1 MVVNR
6 KKALLKIWNKL
17 SNLGIYPNLSPVEM
31 IKTRMFNRIV
41 LICICSSITVL
52 ILQLS
57 LDLSNGEFKFSRNQ
71 LDFLATVGIGI
82 TILILHH
89 YKKYQITP
97 IIACFIYPAWIA
109 ATIVLGFAHYAE
121 PNIFLLVILMSMILY
136 QNKKTMLI
144 LAVLFSMFACAGS
157 LYYLQNVLGGVTI
170 DKNPFDNI
178 IIYLV
183 SGLVVVVTMALYQ
196 REIQDIEEQR
206 TKLIT
211 GLELKNKELER
222 FAYITSHDLK
232 EPVRTIGSFAGL
244 LRKKLNK
251 KDLDD
256 GNKSIIN
263 EIENSADHLSKLID
277 SILSFSKLDQKKNPY
292 TSVDLNDLI
301 LDFKSTHEVL
311 IKQKGAKIISGELP
325 MIHGDRFLL
334 SLLFQNL
341 IENGI
346 KYNESEIPEIQITSK
361 KINDVIEISIKDN
374 GIGIDE
380 KFGKIIFEPFQRL
393 RSKSQYKGSGLGLS
407 ICKKIVE
414 SHNGRIWINSTPGKG
429 STFHITLDQAHT
441 V

>member
-1 MVVNR
+1 
-6 KKALLKIWNKL
+6 
-17 SNLGIYPNLSPVEM
+17 
-31 IKTRMFNRIV
+31 MFNRIV
-41 LICICSSITVL
+41 LICICSSFTVFV
-52 ILQLS
+52 LQLS
-57 LDLSNGEFKFSRNQ
+57 LDLSRGEFNLSKSQ

-89 YKKYQITP
+89 YKKYKPTP

-109 ATIVLGFAHYAE
+109 ATIVMGIGHNAE
-121 PNIFLLVILMSMILY
+121 PNIFILIILMSMILY

-144 LAVLFSMFACAGS
+144 LAVLFSMIACAGS
-157 LYYLQNVLGGVTI
+157 LYYIQNISGGITV
-170 DKNPFDNI
+170 DKNPYDNI

-183 SGLVVVVTMALYQ
+183 SGLVVVITMALYQ
-196 REIQDIEEQR
+196 REIQDIENQR
-206 TKLIT
+206 TKLIN

-251 KDLDD
+251 KDLND

-301 LDFKSTHEVL
+301 LDFKSTHEIL
-311 IKQKGAKIISGELP
+311 IKQKRAKIINDNLP
-325 MIHGDRFLL
+325 MIQGDRFLL

-346 KYNESEIPEIQITSK
+346 KYNESEIPHVQITSEK
-361 KINDVIEISIKDN
+361 KNDIIEIYIKDN

-380 KFGKIIFEPFQRL
+380 KFAKIIFEPFQRL
-393 RSKSQYKGSGLGLS
+393 KSKSQYKGSGLGLS

-414 SHNGRIWINSTPGKG
+414 SHNGHIWLNSTPGEG
-429 STFHITLDQAHT
+429 STFHITLEKPKSN
-441 V
+441 